1 MFSSDFGTPLTT
13 LGVVVPLVQ
22 GVSDSSCF
30 AAPVHLIS
38 GHKTDAGFLLHHFL
52 SYYLKAGCRVCF
64 VALAQSFSHYK
75 HHRPEA
81 GCESAELS
89 GSGVSCRS
97 WRGLRS
103 YTRLLLTETPETE
116 AENPAAFSKVCGP
129 GVTSDP
135 LYDFITA
142 ALAPSAGEQ
151 WKCPVLII
159 DDVSVLLSL
168 GVTTLQVQDLLHYC
182 RASVCH
188 RYQGA
193 VVCLL
198 QGGDGSE
205 DSDHERLLKSLWHQ
219 SGLFLQ
225 VEGLVTG
232 FCKDVHGQLTIT
244 WRITRATP
252 DADLPVQNPRQDRH
266 LLRQGSVW
274 CRPVTHRCDGC
285 CIRSSY
291 QGALWPRLR
300 GGGQRN
306 TSSWTDARNP

>member
-1 MFSSDFGTPLTT
+1 MYPELNGL
-13 LGVVVPLVQ
+13 LGADPESPERRQ
-22 GVSDSSCF
+22 F
-30 AAPVHLIS
+30 TLIS

-64 VALAQSFSHYK
+64 VALAQSFSHYNIIGQK
-75 HHRPEA
+75 
-81 GCESAELS
+81 L
-89 GSGVSCRS
+89 GVSLLSCRDRGQLS
-97 WRGLRS
+97 FLEGLRS

-116 AENPAAFSKVCGP
+116 AENPLRFLRTG
-129 GVTSDP
+129 SDLRP

-244 WRITRATP
+244 WRI
-252 DADLPVQNPRQDRH
+252 QERH
-266 LLRQGSVW
+266 RTLIYQYKIHDKT
-274 CRPVTHRCDGC
+274 VTFFARGL
-285 CIRSSY
+285 S
-291 QGALWPRLR
+291 GAVL
-300 GGGQRN
+300 
-306 TSSWTDARNP
+306 